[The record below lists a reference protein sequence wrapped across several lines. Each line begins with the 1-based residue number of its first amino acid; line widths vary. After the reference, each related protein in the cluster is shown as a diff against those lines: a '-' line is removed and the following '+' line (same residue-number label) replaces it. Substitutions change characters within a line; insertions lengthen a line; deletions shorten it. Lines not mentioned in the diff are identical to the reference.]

1 MLKRQTEVRKKN
13 FWKKNDNFEGVW
25 HPFGSDLGVWRF
37 TYVICDL
44 QTGNVQIFS
53 RRYDHFLSKN
63 FFIFESSDVSFA
75 GVLSKILADGTSWWS
90 PQPLLKIPAGG
101 NIVVPPRPPA
111 LSLSR
116 SLSLIVLQPWFIYLT
131 WQYVFVPRYFNLC
144 LMMCWHISGWYTTV
158 LHIV

>member
-1 MLKRQTEVRKKN
+1 MLKRQTEVRKKK

-111 LSLSR
+111 LKSSPHGPEFR
-116 SLSLIVLQPWFIYLT
+116 IPDPEFRKITFKNIRGGKILT
-131 WQYVFVPRYFNLC
+131 FC
-144 LMMCWHISGWYTTV
+144 GEI
-158 LHIV
+158 